1 MPEGLSA
8 LSHTCRRAL
17 VLLRDRAPT
26 KLICEW
32 CGHLR
37 WVQAGAWENW
47 NGERLV
53 GWLQLQQ
60 CTQKNVWLSPV
71 AWQQG
76 VGERDEKWVCAWMCS
91 CYSSQR
97 KLQSSQTVRERGTV
111 RWKNCLLRCH
121 HTRLTASSFHVIL
134 TKVES
139 NSGSPM
145 ETFDIDIYFSFLYPI
160 NENA

>member
-121 HTRLTASSFHVIL
+121 HSFFFSCYFD
-134 TKVES
+134 K
-139 NSGSPM
+139 SGKQQWIPNGNVWHWYLL
-145 ETFDIDIYFSFLYPI
+145 FIFVPH
-160 NENA
+160 